1 MQKLVRRTLVVGVAT
16 VTAAAL
22 LRPESS
28 PGRALRRP
36 RHGVAQRIRHVR
48 GAAQGA
54 RYRLGGGHPVPDASD
69 DILTQR
75 ARSALG
81 PLEKR
86 RDLPHVH
93 VMVEGGVA
101 LLHGELPT
109 EDDVQAI
116 ELRVMEV
123 SGIRS
128 LVSFLHVGLT
138 SGTTRPSEG
147 HAERATHHS
156 DQLQA
161 LLRAA
166 EDAGI
171 PAHHARA
178 AVRAVLGAFTER
190 IPDDERRQLLSH
202 LPLDARALAEPP
214 GHHGAHKRM
223 RTVPDLVASVT
234 EHGYDDPQR
243 VGALIEAVLGQLR
256 TLVPEEAQDV
266 AAVLPDDL
274 RVLWNNA
281 VPA

>member
-1 MQKLVRRTLVVGVAT
+1 MQKVIRRTLVVGVAT
-16 VTAAAL
+16 VSAAAL
-22 LRPESS
+22 LRPDSS
-28 PGRALRRP
+28 LGRALRRA
-36 RHGVAQRIRHVR
+36 RHRATQRIRYVR

-54 RYRLGGGHPVPDASD
+54 RYRLGGGRPDPNASD
-69 DILTQR
+69 DVLTQR
-75 ARSALG
+75 VRSALG

-93 VMVEGGVA
+93 VMVEDGVA

-109 EDDVQAI
+109 EDDVNAI
-116 ELRVMEV
+116 ELRAMEV

-128 LVSFLHVGLT
+128 LVSFLHVGLA
-138 SGTTRPSEG
+138 SGTTRPSAG
-147 HAERATHHS
+147 RSAHLARHS

-171 PAHHARA
+171 PEDRAGA

-214 GHHGAHKRM
+214 RHRGGHKRM

-234 EHGYDDPQR
+234 EHGYDDAQR

-256 TLVPEEAQDV
+256 SLVPEEAHDV
-266 AAVLPDDL
+266 AAVLPEDL
-274 RVLWNNA
+274 RMLWNNA